1 MHQGRHS
8 IYKYFQRNHTQRYL
22 DMTDGRKEI
31 RCRLAPAEKLDFEL
45 TCLSLG
51 KNQNDAAR
59 EAILEYVARHKS
71 LVDERI
77 GRVGTTDVGVSKNE
91 TIASLLHEEKNHRRT
106 WRRIATDAGMQT
118 SRVRQLAA
126 GEYPTNEELIALS
139 SVLTRN
145 EQPISTSELIA
156 IRDCT
161 FPKQM
166 PSQLANRHESLH

>member
-8 IYKYFQRNHTQRYL
+8 IYKYFSTNQTSQDL

-59 EAILEYVARHKS
+59 EAILEYVDRHKS
-71 LVDERI
+71 VVDERI
-77 GRVGTTDVGVSKNE
+77 RRVGTTDAAVPKNE
-91 TIASLLHEEKNHRRT
+91 TIASLLHEEKNRRRT
-106 WRRIATDAGMQT
+106 WRRIATDAGIQT
-118 SRVRQLAA
+118 SRVRQLAS
-126 GEYPTNEELIALS
+126 GEYPTNEELVALS
-139 SVLTRN
+139 SVLVRDTM
-145 EQPISTSELIA
+145 PISTSELIA

-161 FPKQM
+161 FPNEM
-166 PSQLANRHESLH
+166 PSTITNQRT

>member
-1 MHQGRHS
+1 
-8 IYKYFQRNHTQRYL
+8 
-22 DMTDGRKEI
+22 MTDGRKEI

-51 KNQNDAAR
+51 KSQNDAAR
-59 EAILEYVARHKS
+59 EAILEYVARHKP

-77 GRVGTTDVGVSKNE
+77 RGVGTTDAAISKNE

-118 SRVRQLAA
+118 SRVRQLAS

-139 SVLTRN
+139 SVLTRGTN
-145 EQPISTSELIA
+145 PISTSELIA

-161 FPKQM
+161 FPKET
-166 PSQLANRHESLH
+166 PSHASQGT

>member
-1 MHQGRHS
+1 
-8 IYKYFQRNHTQRYL
+8 
-22 DMTDGRKEI
+22 MTDGRKEI

-51 KNQNDAAR
+51 KSQNDAAR
-59 EAILEYVARHKS
+59 EAILEYVAQHKP

-77 GRVGTTDVGVSKNE
+77 RGVGTTDAAISKNE
-91 TIASLLHEEKNHRRT
+91 TIASLLHEEKNRRRT

-139 SVLTRN
+139 SVLTRDSN
-145 EQPISTSELIA
+145 PISTSELIA

-161 FPKQM
+161 FTKET
-166 PSQLANRHESLH
+166 PSHASQGT